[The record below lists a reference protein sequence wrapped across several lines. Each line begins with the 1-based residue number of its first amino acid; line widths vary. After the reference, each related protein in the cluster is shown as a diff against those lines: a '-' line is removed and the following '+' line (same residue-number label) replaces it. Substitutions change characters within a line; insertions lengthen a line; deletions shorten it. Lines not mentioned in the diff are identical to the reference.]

1 MIRLGVFLDG
11 IEALA
16 FFHVPITPC
25 FVIGLKILIRLA
37 QYCEQQ
43 FPSLQCVWMACSA
56 GLFLSFSPVAVLN
69 GMLGKLATVA
79 GFNHSVSNAPHFSAM
94 ATGWDMPLPSALR
107 KASTFVLSSP
117 NTLTPITRSPFA

>member
-56 GLFLSFSPVAVLN
+56 GLFLSFSPVPVLN
-69 GMLGKLATVA
+69 GTRLSIFGVA
-79 GFNHSVSNAPHFSAM
+79 FLVRNGLEDAAVF
-94 ATGWDMPLPSALR
+94 GE
-107 KASTFVLSSP
+107 
-117 NTLTPITRSPFA
+117 